1 MALILAAIVLM
12 TASGCGRRENAD
24 KEDNNIIIYKSNE
37 NADGFDTET
46 VSLDALTPE
55 NIMAAL
61 IDAGVVPSD
70 VKVLDFK
77 QEEDTITL
85 DLSKTFEE
93 YVNQMGT
100 AGEYATVGSVVNTYL
115 DAYDAKAVSLLVEG
129 GTWSTGH
136 AEYETLQG
144 RYTYDA
150 HKITGLLLIMGMF
163 LAGCGANSGSA
174 GIEEDAVMQE
184 LYDRSEIARGYTDP
198 IFQEYL
204 DQYDSDCEIKET
216 SFGFEPAE
224 TPAQAQYFVEYQYSN
239 GVSDDLKYFYQVQ
252 VDDNHNCIVL
262 KEGEGQ
268 AEMETSTEDAEIE
281 WLTQ

>member
-1 MALILAAIVLM
+1 MKRTSVTRKMALILAAIVLM

-24 KEDNNIIIYKSNE
+24 KADNNITIYKSNE

-93 YVNQMGT
+93 YINQMGT

-129 GTWSTGH
+129 ETWSTGH

-150 HKITGLLLIMGMF
+150 
-163 LAGCGANSGSA
+163 
-174 GIEEDAVMQE
+174 QE
-184 LYDRSEIARGYTDP
+184 
-198 IFQEYL
+198 
-204 DQYDSDCEIKET
+204 
-216 SFGFEPAE
+216 
-224 TPAQAQYFVEYQYSN
+224 
-239 GVSDDLKYFYQVQ
+239 
-252 VDDNHNCIVL
+252 
-262 KEGEGQ
+262 
-268 AEMETSTEDAEIE
+268 
-281 WLTQ
+281 

>member
-1 MALILAAIVLM
+1 MKRTSVTRKMALILAAIVLM

-24 KEDNNIIIYKSNE
+24 KADNNITIYKSNE

-93 YVNQMGT
+93 YINQMGT

-115 DAYDAKAVSLLVEG
+115 DAYDAKAVYLLVEG

-150 HKITGLLLIMGMF
+150 
-163 LAGCGANSGSA
+163 
-174 GIEEDAVMQE
+174 QE
-184 LYDRSEIARGYTDP
+184 
-198 IFQEYL
+198 
-204 DQYDSDCEIKET
+204 
-216 SFGFEPAE
+216 
-224 TPAQAQYFVEYQYSN
+224 
-239 GVSDDLKYFYQVQ
+239 
-252 VDDNHNCIVL
+252 
-262 KEGEGQ
+262 
-268 AEMETSTEDAEIE
+268 
-281 WLTQ
+281 

>member
-1 MALILAAIVLM
+1 MKRTSVTRKMALILAAIVLM

-24 KEDNNIIIYKSNE
+24 KEDNNIIYKSNE

-136 AEYETLQG
+136 AEYETP
-144 RYTYDA
+144 
-150 HKITGLLLIMGMF
+150 
-163 LAGCGANSGSA
+163 
-174 GIEEDAVMQE
+174 QE
-184 LYDRSEIARGYTDP
+184 
-198 IFQEYL
+198 
-204 DQYDSDCEIKET
+204 
-216 SFGFEPAE
+216 
-224 TPAQAQYFVEYQYSN
+224 
-239 GVSDDLKYFYQVQ
+239 
-252 VDDNHNCIVL
+252 
-262 KEGEGQ
+262 
-268 AEMETSTEDAEIE
+268 
-281 WLTQ
+281 

>member
-1 MALILAAIVLM
+1 MKRTSVTRKMALILAAIVLM
-12 TASGCGRRENAD
+12 IASGCGRRENAD

-100 AGEYATVGSVVNTYL
+100 AREYATVGSVVNTYL

-150 HKITGLLLIMGMF
+150 
-163 LAGCGANSGSA
+163 
-174 GIEEDAVMQE
+174 QE
-184 LYDRSEIARGYTDP
+184 
-198 IFQEYL
+198 
-204 DQYDSDCEIKET
+204 
-216 SFGFEPAE
+216 
-224 TPAQAQYFVEYQYSN
+224 
-239 GVSDDLKYFYQVQ
+239 
-252 VDDNHNCIVL
+252 
-262 KEGEGQ
+262 
-268 AEMETSTEDAEIE
+268 
-281 WLTQ
+281 

>member
-1 MALILAAIVLM
+1 MIERKNDGKEEAKYETNKCNTGNGIDFSSDSSYDSIRLWQAGKMLIKKTIILPYIKAMKMQMVL
-12 TASGCGRRENAD
+12 TQKR
-24 KEDNNIIIYKSNE
+24 YP
-37 NADGFDTET
+37 
-46 VSLDALTPE
+46 LDALTPE

-150 HKITGLLLIMGMF
+150 
-163 LAGCGANSGSA
+163 
-174 GIEEDAVMQE
+174 QE
-184 LYDRSEIARGYTDP
+184 
-198 IFQEYL
+198 
-204 DQYDSDCEIKET
+204 
-216 SFGFEPAE
+216 
-224 TPAQAQYFVEYQYSN
+224 
-239 GVSDDLKYFYQVQ
+239 
-252 VDDNHNCIVL
+252 
-262 KEGEGQ
+262 
-268 AEMETSTEDAEIE
+268 
-281 WLTQ
+281 

>member
-1 MALILAAIVLM
+1 MQMVLTQKRYRSM
-12 TASGCGRRENAD
+12 RLR
-24 KEDNNIIIYKSNE
+24 
-37 NADGFDTET
+37 
-46 VSLDALTPE
+46 LE

-150 HKITGLLLIMGMF
+150 
-163 LAGCGANSGSA
+163 
-174 GIEEDAVMQE
+174 QE
-184 LYDRSEIARGYTDP
+184 
-198 IFQEYL
+198 
-204 DQYDSDCEIKET
+204 
-216 SFGFEPAE
+216 
-224 TPAQAQYFVEYQYSN
+224 
-239 GVSDDLKYFYQVQ
+239 
-252 VDDNHNCIVL
+252 
-262 KEGEGQ
+262 
-268 AEMETSTEDAEIE
+268 
-281 WLTQ
+281 

>member
-1 MALILAAIVLM
+1 MKRTSVTRKMALILAAIVLM

-24 KEDNNIIIYKSNE
+24 KEDNNITIYKSNE

-61 IDAGVVPSD
+61 ID

-150 HKITGLLLIMGMF
+150 
-163 LAGCGANSGSA
+163 
-174 GIEEDAVMQE
+174 QE
-184 LYDRSEIARGYTDP
+184 
-198 IFQEYL
+198 
-204 DQYDSDCEIKET
+204 
-216 SFGFEPAE
+216 
-224 TPAQAQYFVEYQYSN
+224 
-239 GVSDDLKYFYQVQ
+239 
-252 VDDNHNCIVL
+252 
-262 KEGEGQ
+262 
-268 AEMETSTEDAEIE
+268 
-281 WLTQ
+281 

>member
-1 MALILAAIVLM
+1 MKRTSVTRKVALILAAIVLM
-12 TASGCGRRENAD
+12 TASGCGRQENAD
-24 KEDNNIIIYKSNE
+24 KADNNITIYKSNE

-93 YVNQMGT
+93 YINRWEQQESTRQLEVI
-100 AGEYATVGSVVNTYL
+100 VNTYL

-150 HKITGLLLIMGMF
+150 
-163 LAGCGANSGSA
+163 
-174 GIEEDAVMQE
+174 QE
-184 LYDRSEIARGYTDP
+184 
-198 IFQEYL
+198 
-204 DQYDSDCEIKET
+204 
-216 SFGFEPAE
+216 
-224 TPAQAQYFVEYQYSN
+224 
-239 GVSDDLKYFYQVQ
+239 
-252 VDDNHNCIVL
+252 
-262 KEGEGQ
+262 
-268 AEMETSTEDAEIE
+268 
-281 WLTQ
+281 

>member
-1 MALILAAIVLM
+1 MIERKNDGKEEAKYETNKCNTENGIDFSDDSSYGSIRLWQV
-12 TASGCGRRENAD
+12 ENAD
-24 KEDNNIIIYKSNE
+24 KEDNNITIYKSNE

-150 HKITGLLLIMGMF
+150 
-163 LAGCGANSGSA
+163 
-174 GIEEDAVMQE
+174 QE
-184 LYDRSEIARGYTDP
+184 
-198 IFQEYL
+198 
-204 DQYDSDCEIKET
+204 
-216 SFGFEPAE
+216 
-224 TPAQAQYFVEYQYSN
+224 
-239 GVSDDLKYFYQVQ
+239 
-252 VDDNHNCIVL
+252 
-262 KEGEGQ
+262 
-268 AEMETSTEDAEIE
+268 
-281 WLTQ
+281 

>member
-1 MALILAAIVLM
+1 MKRTSVTRKVALILAAIVLM
-12 TASGCGRRENAD
+12 TASGCGRQENAD
-24 KEDNNIIIYKSNE
+24 KADNNITIYKSNE

-55 NIMAAL
+55 NI
-61 IDAGVVPSD
+61 PSD

-93 YVNQMGT
+93 YINQMGT

-144 RYTYDA
+144 RYNTMRRS
-150 HKITGLLLIMGMF
+150 KITGLLLIMGMF

-239 GVSDDLKYFYQVQ
+239 GVTT
-252 VDDNHNCIVL
+252 I
-262 KEGEGQ
+262 
-268 AEMETSTEDAEIE
+268 
-281 WLTQ
+281 

>member
-1 MALILAAIVLM
+1 MKRTSVTRKVALILAAIVLM
-12 TASGCGRRENAD
+12 TASGCGRQENAD
-24 KEDNNIIIYKSNE
+24 KEDNNITIYKSNE

-46 VSLDALTPE
+46 VSLDAITPE

-61 IDAGVVPSD
+61 IDAGV
-70 VKVLDFK
+70 
-77 QEEDTITL
+77 EDTITL

-150 HKITGLLLIMGMF
+150 
-163 LAGCGANSGSA
+163 
-174 GIEEDAVMQE
+174 QE
-184 LYDRSEIARGYTDP
+184 
-198 IFQEYL
+198 
-204 DQYDSDCEIKET
+204 
-216 SFGFEPAE
+216 
-224 TPAQAQYFVEYQYSN
+224 
-239 GVSDDLKYFYQVQ
+239 
-252 VDDNHNCIVL
+252 
-262 KEGEGQ
+262 
-268 AEMETSTEDAEIE
+268 
-281 WLTQ
+281 

>member
-1 MALILAAIVLM
+1 MIERKNDRKEEAKYE
-12 TASGCGRRENAD
+12 TNKCNTESGIDFSSDSSYDSIRLWQENAD
-24 KEDNNIIIYKSNE
+24 KADNNITIYKSNE

-93 YVNQMGT
+93 YINQMGT

-150 HKITGLLLIMGMF
+150 
-163 LAGCGANSGSA
+163 
-174 GIEEDAVMQE
+174 QE
-184 LYDRSEIARGYTDP
+184 
-198 IFQEYL
+198 
-204 DQYDSDCEIKET
+204 
-216 SFGFEPAE
+216 
-224 TPAQAQYFVEYQYSN
+224 
-239 GVSDDLKYFYQVQ
+239 
-252 VDDNHNCIVL
+252 
-262 KEGEGQ
+262 
-268 AEMETSTEDAEIE
+268 
-281 WLTQ
+281 

>member
-1 MALILAAIVLM
+1 MKRTSVTRKMALILAAIVLM

-24 KEDNNIIIYKSNE
+24 KEDNNITIYKSNE

-100 AGEYATVGSVVNTYL
+100 AGE
-115 DAYDAKAVSLLVEG
+115 
-129 GTWSTGH
+129 
-136 AEYETLQG
+136 
-144 RYTYDA
+144 
-150 HKITGLLLIMGMF
+150 
-163 LAGCGANSGSA
+163 
-174 GIEEDAVMQE
+174 
-184 LYDRSEIARGYTDP
+184 
-198 IFQEYL
+198 
-204 DQYDSDCEIKET
+204 
-216 SFGFEPAE
+216 
-224 TPAQAQYFVEYQYSN
+224 
-239 GVSDDLKYFYQVQ
+239 
-252 VDDNHNCIVL
+252 
-262 KEGEGQ
+262 
-268 AEMETSTEDAEIE
+268 
-281 WLTQ
+281 

>member
-1 MALILAAIVLM
+1 MKRTSVTRKMTLILAATVLM
-12 TASGCGRRENAD
+12 TVSGCGKQENSNRG
-24 KEDNNIIIYKSNE
+24 DNQITIYKSNA
-37 NADGFDTET
+37 NADGFDTEE

-61 IDAGVVPSD
+61 IDTGVVPSD

-144 RYTYDA
+144 KYTYDA
-150 HKITGLLLIMGMF
+150 
-163 LAGCGANSGSA
+163 
-174 GIEEDAVMQE
+174 QE
-184 LYDRSEIARGYTDP
+184 
-198 IFQEYL
+198 
-204 DQYDSDCEIKET
+204 
-216 SFGFEPAE
+216 
-224 TPAQAQYFVEYQYSN
+224 
-239 GVSDDLKYFYQVQ
+239 
-252 VDDNHNCIVL
+252 
-262 KEGEGQ
+262 
-268 AEMETSTEDAEIE
+268 
-281 WLTQ
+281 

>member
-1 MALILAAIVLM
+1 MKRTSVTRKMALILAAIVLM

-115 DAYDAKAVSLLVEG
+115 DAKAVSLLVEG

-150 HKITGLLLIMGMF
+150 
-163 LAGCGANSGSA
+163 
-174 GIEEDAVMQE
+174 QE
-184 LYDRSEIARGYTDP
+184 
-198 IFQEYL
+198 
-204 DQYDSDCEIKET
+204 
-216 SFGFEPAE
+216 
-224 TPAQAQYFVEYQYSN
+224 
-239 GVSDDLKYFYQVQ
+239 
-252 VDDNHNCIVL
+252 
-262 KEGEGQ
+262 
-268 AEMETSTEDAEIE
+268 
-281 WLTQ
+281 

>member
-1 MALILAAIVLM
+1 MKRTSVTRKVALILAAIVLM
-12 TASGCGRRENAD
+12 TASGCGRQENAD
-24 KEDNNIIIYKSNE
+24 KADNNITIYKSNE

-77 QEEDTITL
+77 EDTITL

-150 HKITGLLLIMGMF
+150 
-163 LAGCGANSGSA
+163 
-174 GIEEDAVMQE
+174 QE
-184 LYDRSEIARGYTDP
+184 
-198 IFQEYL
+198 
-204 DQYDSDCEIKET
+204 
-216 SFGFEPAE
+216 
-224 TPAQAQYFVEYQYSN
+224 
-239 GVSDDLKYFYQVQ
+239 
-252 VDDNHNCIVL
+252 
-262 KEGEGQ
+262 
-268 AEMETSTEDAEIE
+268 
-281 WLTQ
+281 

>member
-1 MALILAAIVLM
+1 MKRTSVTRKMALILAAIVLM

-136 AEYETLQG
+136 AEYE
-144 RYTYDA
+144 
-150 HKITGLLLIMGMF
+150 
-163 LAGCGANSGSA
+163 
-174 GIEEDAVMQE
+174 
-184 LYDRSEIARGYTDP
+184 
-198 IFQEYL
+198 
-204 DQYDSDCEIKET
+204 
-216 SFGFEPAE
+216 
-224 TPAQAQYFVEYQYSN
+224 YSN

>member
-1 MALILAAIVLM
+1 MIERKNDGKEEAKYETNKCNTENGIDFSSDSSYDSIRL
-12 TASGCGRRENAD
+12 RRENAD
-24 KEDNNIIIYKSNE
+24 KEDNNITIYKSNE

-93 YVNQMGT
+93 YINQMGT

-150 HKITGLLLIMGMF
+150 
-163 LAGCGANSGSA
+163 
-174 GIEEDAVMQE
+174 QE
-184 LYDRSEIARGYTDP
+184 
-198 IFQEYL
+198 
-204 DQYDSDCEIKET
+204 
-216 SFGFEPAE
+216 
-224 TPAQAQYFVEYQYSN
+224 
-239 GVSDDLKYFYQVQ
+239 
-252 VDDNHNCIVL
+252 
-262 KEGEGQ
+262 
-268 AEMETSTEDAEIE
+268 
-281 WLTQ
+281 

>member
-1 MALILAAIVLM
+1 MKRTSVTRKMALILAAIVLM

-24 KEDNNIIIYKSNE
+24 KEDNNITIYKSNE

-100 AGEYATVGSVVNTYL
+100 AVGSVVNTYL

-150 HKITGLLLIMGMF
+150 
-163 LAGCGANSGSA
+163 
-174 GIEEDAVMQE
+174 QE
-184 LYDRSEIARGYTDP
+184 
-198 IFQEYL
+198 
-204 DQYDSDCEIKET
+204 
-216 SFGFEPAE
+216 
-224 TPAQAQYFVEYQYSN
+224 
-239 GVSDDLKYFYQVQ
+239 
-252 VDDNHNCIVL
+252 
-262 KEGEGQ
+262 
-268 AEMETSTEDAEIE
+268 
-281 WLTQ
+281 

>member
-1 MALILAAIVLM
+1 MIERKNDGKEEAKYETNKCNTGNGIDFSSDSSYDSIRLWQA
-12 TASGCGRRENAD
+12 GKCC
-24 KEDNNIIIYKSNE
+24 KEDNNITIYKSNE

-136 AEYETLQG
+136 AEYETL
-144 RYTYDA
+144 R
-150 HKITGLLLIMGMF
+150 
-163 LAGCGANSGSA
+163 GS
-174 GIEEDAVMQE
+174 IHTMQ
-184 LYDRSEIARGYTDP
+184 
-198 IFQEYL
+198 QE
-204 DQYDSDCEIKET
+204 
-216 SFGFEPAE
+216 
-224 TPAQAQYFVEYQYSN
+224 
-239 GVSDDLKYFYQVQ
+239 
-252 VDDNHNCIVL
+252 
-262 KEGEGQ
+262 
-268 AEMETSTEDAEIE
+268 
-281 WLTQ
+281 